1 MKIQV
6 VNRKKINYKK
16 YVKRRASADD
26 CLLEITE
33 PCKIFDQNDNLVC
46 VYDMI
51 GMNTDNLVHELKTM
65 KYAETTRTGGLVTT
79 SRIFGYQP
87 RLERRQRA
95 FCNQTSLAREN
106 PKAEAMLRGLASEIT
121 KRYFKVAPDTADQH
135 KELLDK
141 VVDEWRMPDS
151 LFTSGIVN
159 KNNPLSYHF
168 DAGNFKDVLS
178 CMLVLRE
185 EMEGGWL
192 CVPEINARFLLK
204 HNSLFMFDG
213 QKILHGV
220 SPMNPISDDGYRFS
234 VVYYSLKGMWKCLTL
249 NDELLRARQI
259 ELDKLK

>member
-6 VNRKKINYKK
+6 VKRKKINYKN
-16 YVKRRASADD
+16 YVK
-26 CLLEITE
+26 
-33 PCKIFDQNDNLVC
+33 
-46 VYDMI
+46 
-51 GMNTDNLVHELKTM
+51 
-65 KYAETTRTGGLVTT
+65 
-79 SRIFGYQP
+79 
-87 RLERRQRA
+87 RRQRA

-106 PKAEAMLRGLASEIT
+106 PKAESMLRGLASEIT

-178 CMLVLRE
+178 CMLVLRK

-192 CVPEINARFLLK
+192 CVPEINTRFLLK

-213 QKILHGV
+213 QKIMHGV
-220 SPMNPISDDGYRFS
+220 SPMNPKSDDGYRFS

-249 NDELLRARQI
+249 DDELLRARQI